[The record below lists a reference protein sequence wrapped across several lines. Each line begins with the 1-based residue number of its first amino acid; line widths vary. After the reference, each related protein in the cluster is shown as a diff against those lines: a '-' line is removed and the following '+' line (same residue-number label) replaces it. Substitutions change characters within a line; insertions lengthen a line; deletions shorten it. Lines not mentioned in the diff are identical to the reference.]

1 MTNEITQ
8 NNGKQ
13 IYNRLQS
20 EMNKNYLKILMGLV
34 VGLIVLIVGLEFENW
49 RSISRIY
56 EARMSDKIEFNR
68 RFDQLN
74 LSITKNTEQLT
85 KNTEQLAKNSEKLS
99 DMQVEIRVLKAGLNK
114 LDDDVRI
121 LQVDMS
127 KVKAHLK
134 IE

>member
-56 EARMSDKIEFNR
+56 EAHMSDKIEFNR

-114 LDDDVRI
+114 LGVDVRI

>member
-13 IYNRLQS
+13 IYNRLRAD
-20 EMNKNYLKILMGLV
+20 MNENYLKILVGLV

-56 EARMSDKIEFNR
+56 EARMSDKVEFNR

-74 LSITKNTEQLT
+74 LAIT

-114 LDDDVRI
+114 LGDDVRI

>member
-13 IYNRLQS
+13 IYNRLRAD
-20 EMNKNYLKILMGLV
+20 MNENYLKILVGLV

-56 EARMSDKIEFNR
+56 EARMSDKVEFNR

-74 LSITKNTEQLT
+74 LAIT

-99 DMQVEIRVLKAGLNK
+99 DMQVEITVLKVGLKK
-114 LDDDVRI
+114 LDDDVTQLKDDVRI

>member
-1 MTNEITQ
+1 MTNEITR

-13 IYNRLQS
+13 IYNRLRAD
-20 EMNKNYLKILMGLV
+20 MNENYLKILVGLV

-56 EARMSDKIEFNR
+56 EARMSDKVEFNR

-74 LSITKNTEQLT
+74 LAIT

-99 DMQVEIRVLKAGLNK
+99 DMQVEIRVLQSGLKK
-114 LDDDVRI
+114 LDNDVRI